1 MKLNW
6 IAVAIA
12 AGVTASAAPT
22 ISTPT
27 FYKDIVPVLQ
37 NRCQECH
44 RSGEAAP
51 MSFMSYNEVRPWAKA
66 IKTAVLTK
74 KMPPWNADPHFGHFS
89 NDRSMPQAEIE
100 AVTAWVD
107 GGAPAGDPKDAPKP
121 RQFEDGWQI
130 GQPDLLIQM
139 PAAIDVPAT
148 GVIDYTYIVIPT
160 GFTEDKW
167 VQFAE
172 IRPGARPVIHHILA
186 FVRPPGSRWLKEAKP
201 GVPYIPERW
210 NAPDRQAKREKA
222 TQGNL
227 EDQLPGEMLVG
238 YAPGVPAAKCKPG
251 EAKMVPAG
259 SDIVLQLHYT
269 PNGKPTTDLSKVGLI
284 FSKAPV
290 ERRIMTMSALNVF
303 IKIPAGDPNYE
314 AHSHIT
320 LTEPVNLVNLAPH
333 MHLRGKDFL
342 FKAVYPTGESE
353 TLLSVPHYDFNW
365 QLSYVEQQELPLPKG
380 TRIECTAHYDNS
392 ANNPANPDATQEVK
406 WGDQSW
412 EEMMIG
418 FFDISFDAKKA
429 PPPMYGER
437 RRSE

>member
-1 MKLNW
+1 MKLTS
-6 IAVAIA
+6 IALTIA
-12 AGVTASAAPT
+12 AAVTAGAAP
-22 ISTPT
+22 IPSTPT
-27 FYKDIVPVLQ
+27 YYKDIVPVLQ

-44 RSGEAAP
+44 RAGEVAP
-51 MSFMSYNEVRPWAKA
+51 MSLMSYNEVRPWAKA
-66 IKTAVLTK
+66 IKSAVLTK

-89 NDRSMPQAEIE
+89 NDRSMPQPEIE

-107 GGAPAGDPKDAPKP
+107 AGAPAGDPKDAPKP
-121 RQFEDGWQI
+121 RQFTEGWQI
-130 GQPDLLIQM
+130 GQPDLVIPM
-139 PAAIDVPAT
+139 PTSIDVPAT

-172 IRPGARPVIHHILA
+172 IRPGARAAIHHIIA
-186 FVRPPGSRWLKEAKP
+186 FVRPPGSRWLKDAKP

-222 TQGNL
+222 VQGNI
-227 EDQLPGEMLVG
+227 EEQVPGEMLVG
-238 YAPGVPAAKCKPG
+238 YAPGVPAAKLKPG
-251 EAKMVPAG
+251 EAKLVPAG
-259 SDIVLQLHYT
+259 SDIVFQLHYT
-269 PNGKPTTDLSKVGLI
+269 PNGKATTDISKVGLI
-284 FSKAPV
+284 FAKSPV
-290 ERRIMTMSALNVF
+290 ERRIMTMSAMNVF

-320 LTEPVNLVNLAPH
+320 LSQPVDLVNMAPH

-342 FKAVYPTGESE
+342 FKAVYPTGESQV
-353 TLLSVPHYDFNW
+353 LLNVPHYDFNW
-365 QLSYVEQQELPLPKG
+365 QLSYVENQELPLPKG

-392 ANNPANPDATQEVK
+392 VNNPANPDPTKVVQ
-406 WGDQSW
+406 WGDQTF

-418 FFDISFDAKKA
+418 FFDVSFDAKNPA
-429 PPPMYGER
+429 PLPFGER